1 MVYPPY
7 TFMYIFLGK
16 FTGEP
21 GSAVVSEVGVLHERI
36 AEVWLSLAKASM
48 SGWIKRIT
56 LGATIPY
63 DRRKKGAEKSRK
75 KPTLV
80 LPKKLKLN

>member
-1 MVYPPY
+1 MVHPPY

-21 GSAVVSEVGVLHERI
+21 GSAVVSEPEVGVLHERI
-36 AEVWLSLAKASM
+36 VEVWLSLAKPSM

-63 DRRKKGAEKSRK
+63 DRRKKGGD
-75 KPTLV
+75 
-80 LPKKLKLN
+80 